1 VQGRQQVCKVNAAPK
16 RFQSDEQWK
25 GASRFVRS
33 MRLLQGFRVKS
44 SAGHQQVCKVNAAPR
59 RLQIE
64 EQRKGASRFVRS
76 TRLLEGFRVKSSA
89 RASRGL

>member
-1 VQGRQQVCKVNAAPK
+1 VQGRQQVCKVNAAP
-16 RFQSDEQWK
+16 
-25 GASRFVRS
+25 
-33 MRLLQGFRVKS
+33 
-44 SAGHQQVCKVNAAPR
+44 R
-59 RLQIE
+59 RLQSE